1 MASNATDSPTI
12 EMECLIPLG
21 HAIVMIIFNVISSIF
36 GSIGNSLVC
45 ATIYTTTGLQTV
57 SNYFLVSLAVADLIV
72 TVVAQ
77 PLLIA
82 FLGGSL
88 GGSCLQVVEFLFR
101 LAANFS
107 CSASVLHLCFIS
119 VDRCLMVTR
128 PHTFTRIMTKMRCR
142 VMLLISWFIALA
154 YGVLRLTVSKRATSM
169 FTVVVM
175 AICFV
180 IILISYSLIIFQV
193 RKQRKMMQSRTER
206 YSVTSYKRKRDEVER
221 RVAMTIGIVII
232 VFIIS
237 WLPIIFLRS
246 RSASNNSGIAYNW
259 ARTLALC
266 NSAMN
271 PWIYCYRI
279 PEFRAAYKR
288 LLILCNWG
296 QVKGSGLAEAETTM
310 TSDSARQQRSSLVQ
324 DEYSSGTHDQ
334 IVLPA
339 KPTSNG
345 HAEE

>member
-1 MASNATDSPTI
+1 
-12 EMECLIPLG
+12 
-21 HAIVMIIFNVISSIF
+21 MIIVNVITSIF

-57 SNYFLVSLAVADLIV
+57 SNNFLVSLAVADLIV

-77 PLLIA
+77 PLLVA
-82 FLGGSL
+82 FLGAIL
-88 GGSCLQVVEFLFR
+88 GGSCLDIVELLFR
-101 LAANFS
+101 LAANVS

-128 PHTFTRIMTKMRCR
+128 PHTFSRFMTKLRSR
-142 VMLLISWFIALA
+142 IILLISWMVPVI
-154 YGVLRLTVSKRATSM
+154 YGVLRLTVSKSATSL

-175 AICFV
+175 AICFIAIV
-180 IILISYSLIIFQV
+180 VSYSLIIYQV
-193 RKQRKMMQSRTER
+193 RKQRQLMQSHTER
-206 YSVTSYKRKRDEVER
+206 YAVTANKQHREEMER

-237 WLPIIFLRS
+237 WLPIILMRS
-246 RSASNNSGIAYNW
+246 KSASTNTGTAYQW

-279 PEFRAAYKR
+279 PEFRAAYRR
-288 LLILCNWG
+288 LLILCQCG
-296 QVKGSGLAEAETTM
+296 QVKGIGMDDETL
-310 TSDSARQQRSSLVQ
+310 TSD
-324 DEYSSGTHDQ
+324 
-334 IVLPA
+334 IA
-339 KPTSNG
+339 KPCDWPALDELT
-345 HAEE
+345 ETIL